1 MEGYL
6 ALGLLVG
13 VSGLGVI
20 MVRAV
25 RERRRQVG
33 MLRSLGFQPGTV
45 GRAFLVESTFV
56 ALEGIVLGVL
66 LAVATAYQLVT
77 QADVFGEFSV
87 GFVVPW
93 LEIALLS
100 GLTLLAS
107 MAATAW
113 PARKAS
119 RIRPAV
125 ALRIAD

>member
-1 MEGYL
+1 LL

-45 GRAFLVESTFV
+45 GRAFLFESSFV
-56 ALEGIVLGVL
+56 AVEGILIGVT

-77 QADVFGEFSV
+77 QADVFGDFEVTFA
-87 GFVVPW
+87 VPW
-93 LEIALLS
+93 LEIAVLS
-100 GLTLLAS
+100 ALTLVAS
-107 MAATAW
+107 IAATAW
-113 PARKAS
+113 PARRAS
-119 RIRPAV
+119 RIRPAA

>member
-1 MEGYL
+1 
-6 ALGLLVG
+6 
-13 VSGLGVI
+13 
-20 MVRAV
+20 
-25 RERRRQVG
+25 
-33 MLRSLGFQPGTV
+33 MLRSLRFQPGTV

-56 ALEGIVLGVL
+56 AVEGILIGVL

-87 GFVVPW
+87 DFVVPW

-119 RIRPAV
+119 QIRLAV